1 MSTSLSAPVP
11 RILFSS
17 LSGKV
22 SLYQSVL
29 AQARAFHPDAQ
40 VIGGDANP
48 SCPGRASVGEF
59 VETPHLANTSQE
71 DFTKFCQDG
80 GFTHL
85 IPTRDGE
92 LPYFADAQPKLLAAG
107 TSVMISPSTTIA
119 TCLDK
124 LLFSEKANQL
134 GLNAIPAFD
143 SLDHLYD
150 QLNAPRVAVKERRGS
165 GSRNMCL
172 DITSDEAAKEALN
185 LSEPIFQPYLEGR
198 EISADLYVDHAGVCR
213 GAVLRWRDLVVGGES
228 KVTTTLRHPEW
239 EESIGKLAVG
249 IGLRGHGLAQAIVDQ
264 EQRLQ
269 FIEINA
275 RLGGASPLSLS
286 CGLNSIKWFLQESA
300 GSVLEAPTPFEYP
313 AGKRLTRDDEGRD
326 TLTES

>member
-17 LSGKV
+17 LSGKA

-29 AQARAFHPDAQ
+29 AQARAFHPEAQ
-40 VIGGDANP
+40 VVGGDSDP
-48 SCPGRASVGEF
+48 SCPGRASVEEF
-59 VETPHLANTSQE
+59 VETPHLTDASQE
-71 DFTKFCQDG
+71 AFARFCKDG

-92 LPYFADAQPKLLAAG
+92 LPYFAEAKEKLLAVG
-107 TSVMISPSTTIA
+107 TNTMISPPKTIA

-124 LLFSEKANQL
+124 LLFSEKTNQL

-143 SLDHLYD
+143 SLDHLDD
-150 QLNAPRVAVKERRGS
+150 QLDAPRVTVKERRGS
-165 GSRNMCL
+165 GSRNICL
-172 DITSDEAAKEALN
+172 DVTPEEAAKEALN
-185 LSEPIFQPYLEGR
+185 LSEPIFQPHVEGH
-198 EISADLYVDHAGVCR
+198 EISADLYVDQTGVCR
-213 GAVLRWRDLVVGGES
+213 GVVLRWRDQVVDGES
-228 KVTTTLRHPEW
+228 KVTTTLRHPTW

-249 IGLRGHGLAQAIVDQ
+249 IGLRGHGLAQAIVAQ
-264 EQRLQ
+264 EELQ

-275 RLGGASPLSLS
+275 RLGGATPLSLS
-286 CGLNSIKWFLQESA
+286 CGLNSIEWFLQESA
-300 GSVLEAPTPFEYP
+300 GNDLKAPTPFEYP
-313 AGKRLTRDDEGRD
+313 SGKRLTRDDEGRD

>member
-1 MSTSLSAPVP
+1 MSTSLSAPAP

-29 AQARAFHPDAQ
+29 AQARAFHSEAQ
-40 VIGGDANP
+40 VVGGDSDP
-48 SCPGRASVGEF
+48 VCPGRASVEEF
-59 VETPHLANTSQE
+59 VKTPRLTDVSHE
-71 DFTKFCQDG
+71 DFAKFCQDG

-92 LPYFADAQPKLLAAG
+92 LPYFSEAQAKLLAAG
-107 TSVMISPSTTIA
+107 TSIMISPPRTIA

-143 SLDHLYD
+143 SLDHLD
-150 QLNAPRVAVKERRGS
+150 APRVTVKERHGS
-165 GSRNMCL
+165 GSRNICL
-172 DITSDEAAKEALN
+172 DVKPE
-185 LSEPIFQPYLEGR
+185 EGR
-198 EISADLYVDHAGVCR
+198 EISADLYVDQTGVCR
-213 GAVLRWRDLVVGGES
+213 GAVLRWRDLVVNGES
-228 KVTTTLRHPEW
+228 KVTTTLRHPTW

-249 IGLRGHGLAQAIVDQ
+249 IGLRGHGLAQAIVDH
-264 EQRLQ
+264 EERLQ

-275 RLGGASPLSLS
+275 RLGGATPLSLS
-286 CGLNSIKWFLQESA
+286 CGLKSIEWFLQESA
-300 GSVLEAPTPFEYP
+300 GDDLETPTPFEYP

-326 TLTES
+326 TLTDS

>member
-1 MSTSLSAPVP
+1 MSTSLSAPAP

-29 AQARAFHPDAQ
+29 AQARAFHSEAQ
-40 VIGGDANP
+40 VVGGDSDPA
-48 SCPGRASVGEF
+48 CPGRASVEEF
-59 VETPHLANTSQE
+59 VKTPRLTDVSQE
-71 DFTKFCQDG
+71 DFAKFCQDG

-92 LPYFADAQPKLLAAG
+92 LPYFSEAQAKLLAAG
-107 TSVMISPSTTIA
+107 TSIMISPPRTIA

-143 SLDHLYD
+143 SLDHLD
-150 QLNAPRVAVKERRGS
+150 APRVTVKDRHGS
-165 GSRNMCL
+165 GSRNICL
-172 DITSDEAAKEALN
+172 DVKPEEAGKEALN
-185 LSEPIFQPYLEGR
+185 LSEPIFQPHVEGR
-198 EISADLYVDHAGVCR
+198 EISADLYVDQTGVCR
-213 GAVLRWRDLVVGGES
+213 GAVLRWRDLVVNGES
-228 KVTTTLRHPEW
+228 KVTTTLRHPTW

-249 IGLRGHGLAQAIVDQ
+249 IGLRGHGLAQAIVDH
-264 EQRLQ
+264 EERLQ

-275 RLGGASPLSLS
+275 RLGGATPLSLS
-286 CGLNSIKWFLQESA
+286 CGLKSIEWFLQESA
-300 GSVLEAPTPFEYP
+300 GDDLETPKPFEYP

-326 TLTES
+326 TLTDS